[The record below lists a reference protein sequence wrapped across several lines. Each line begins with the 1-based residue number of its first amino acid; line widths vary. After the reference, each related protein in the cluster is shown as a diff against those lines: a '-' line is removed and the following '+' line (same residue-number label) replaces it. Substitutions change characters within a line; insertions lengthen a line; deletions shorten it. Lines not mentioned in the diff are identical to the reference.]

1 MNIESKYSASFTA
14 GALLH
19 AETIALLK
27 YLNDDNI
34 SNITEQIKTNTL
46 LKTNSESSRKR
57 IIAEIIKRY
66 YSVNNDVFQLCSKAS
81 IDEQKILLFYSCL
94 KTYPLLFDFMFDIV
108 IEKWL
113 SLELIIK
120 SSDMKRFLN
129 KQSSQYPEIDAWSEL
144 THNKISSVSI
154 KILKD
159 AGIYV
164 DKKLTTVN
172 LSPIFLKTF
181 IAWGDPWF
189 LQACLLNKER
199 RDQISHV

>member
-129 KQSSQYPEIDAWSEL
+129 KKSSQYPEIDAWSEL

-164 DKKLTTVN
+164 DKKLTRVN

-189 LQACLLNKER
+189 LQALLLNKEQR
-199 RDQISHV
+199 NEILNG

>member
-164 DKKLTTVN
+164 DKKLTRVN

-189 LQACLLNKER
+189 LQALLLNKEQR
-199 RDQISHV
+199 NEILNG